1 MIYLRL
7 LILTFILLFINL
19 DILGQQIKN
28 AKAKISD
35 DIINIT
41 FDLISKNPND
51 KFSIKIY
58 SSHDNFLKPLNLI
71 SGDVGDDI
79 KPGVGKFAVFQARE
93 ELGVFSGYIIF
104 ELRANVIISAQTISP
119 EQLVI
124 TDPTDGSKLKKGK
137 NTLIKWSG
145 GKQENVKMEL
155 FQNSNLLNP
164 IATTTNLGSYNWTVP
179 TDLKGSNY
187 SIKLFNINDPGRAV
201 FSGAFKIKGKV
212 PIYVYFIPVVVGGV
226 AVVLLSGGKKDKA
239 LPDAPPPPIN

>member
-1 MIYLRL
+1 MTYLRL
-7 LILTFILLFINL
+7 LIFTFIFLLINL
-19 DILGQQIKN
+19 DISGQQIQN
-28 AKAKISD
+28 AKAKISE

-58 SSHDNFLKPLNLI
+58 SSHDNFVKPLSLV

-79 KPGVGKFAVFQARE
+79 KPGIGKFAVFQARE
-93 ELGVFSGYIIF
+93 ELGVFNGDIIF
-104 ELRANVIISAQTISP
+104 EVRGNVIISAQTTSI

-137 NTLIKWSG
+137 NAVIRWSG

-155 FQNSNLLNP
+155 FQNSNLVNP

-179 TDLKGSNY
+179 KNLKGSDY
-187 SIKLFNINDPGRAV
+187 SIKLFNINDPGKAV
-201 FSGAFKIKGKV
+201 FSGAFKIKGKM
-212 PIYVYFIPVVVGGV
+212 PIYVYFIPVVVGGL
-226 AVVLLSGGKKDKA
+226 AFVLLSGG
-239 LPDAPPPPIN
+239 